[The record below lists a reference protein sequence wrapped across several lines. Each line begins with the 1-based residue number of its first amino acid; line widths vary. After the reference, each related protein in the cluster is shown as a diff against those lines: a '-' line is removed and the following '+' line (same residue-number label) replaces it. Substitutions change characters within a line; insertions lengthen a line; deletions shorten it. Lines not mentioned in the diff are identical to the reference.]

1 MTLCWLCA
9 SMLKNTTKLRCCKE
23 NVCCGSHYRH
33 QHINLKLGGNAT
45 VQLWRPGCLWVYSSF
60 SLASVGLHVSNV
72 CTCLLFTS
80 CFTFKVSIFFINSVS
95 VLLFLSLDSGIVL
108 TCVYYIYLNSVCFV
122 WHWVKNNKHMNII
135 EKSIHPCPQVV
146 GVVWAARPCFPQPP
160 PCPTFPGG
168 GKVPKLAKRC
178 NHSSVS
184 LVCPGASSR
193 GPFPVWH
200 VQNTLSRRCPGGIL
214 VRCPNC
220 LTPFVVEDEQLY
232 SEWPWPVSK
241 AGRS

>member
-1 MTLCWLCA
+1 MQQC
-9 SMLKNTTKLRCCKE
+9 S
-23 NVCCGSHYRH
+23 CGD
-33 QHINLKLGGNAT
+33 LD
-45 VQLWRPGCLWVYSSF
+45 
-60 SLASVGLHVSNV
+60 VSE
-72 CTCLLFTS
+72 C
-80 CFTFKVSIFFINSVS
+80 IPPS
-95 VLLFLSLDSGIVL
+95 VLLLSGFMSLTFVLVFCLLPVLLLKSVFFLLIQCQFYFFSLDSGIVL
-108 TCVYYIYLNSVCFV
+108 TCVYYIYFNSVCFV

-146 GVVWAARPCFPQPP
+146 GVVWAARPCLPQPP

-193 GPFPVWH
+193 GLFPVWH
-200 VQNTLSRRCPGGIL
+200 VQNTSSRRCPGGIL

-241 AGRS
+241 ARRS